1 MAEKKVGRV
10 VHRKELS
17 PVLSLFRVMPDDGGH
32 FPPYKAGQYMALSR
46 DSCKLTRKITDEY
59 GNVHYEYDRDE
70 SGNVKRGTVTHSYSI
85 ASAPIETEERG
96 YLEFYVVLEL
106 VRTERPGRLSESLFN
121 IDPASDNKLYYVNKI
136 TGEFTLERRAAGF
149 DHVFM
154 VGTGTGLAPF
164 ASMVKQL
171 HAESLKGNKPSA
183 TFTLLHANR
192 TFHELAYHEQFL
204 EIEESK
210 SFDFVYVPSVSRPS
224 SDPAE
229 ASAGRGRGNNILR
242 MIMGMPV
249 KEEEDLIRVTGEG
262 EAKIIKRAEENL
274 KRLVKPVLSKRYSRE
289 LLFDRIISQ
298 KTVIL
303 TCGNPQ
309 VMEDIKHVAEVKNIA
324 FEKEDW

>member
-10 VHRKELS
+10 VLRKELS
-17 PVLSLFRVMPDDGGH
+17 PVLSLFRVMPDDGGL

-46 DSCKLTRKITDEY
+46 DSCKLTKKITDEH
-59 GNVHYEYDRDE
+59 GNVHYEYDLDE
-70 SGNVKRGTVTHSYSI
+70 SGNIKRGTVTHSYSI
-85 ASAPIETEERG
+85 ASAPVETVEEG

-106 VRTERPGRLSESLFN
+106 VKTERPGRLSESLFS
-121 IDPASDNKLYYVNKI
+121 IDPSADNRLYYVNKI
-136 TGEFTLERRAAGF
+136 AGEFTLERKTVGF
-149 DHVFM
+149 DHVLM

-171 HAESLKGNKPSA
+171 HSESVKGNKSS
-183 TFTLLHANR
+183 TKFTLLHANR

-204 EIEESK
+204 EIEKSK

-229 ASAGRGRGNNILR
+229 TSAGQGRGNNILR

-249 KEEEDLIRVTGEG
+249 KEEEELVKATAEG
-262 EAKIIKRAEENL
+262 EANKIKRAEENL
-274 KRLVKPVLSKRYSRE
+274 KRLVKPVLSERYSRKD
-289 LLFDRIISQ
+289 LFERIKSQ

-309 VMEDIKHVAEVKNIA
+309 VMEDIRHVADVNKLA